1 MNLKEEIN
9 KVIPN
14 DLKVKLKEMLVKFED
29 SVITEPTPAP
39 VVDETKMMVD
49 VKTKEGLTL
58 QVDKMEIGGMVKQL
72 TDAGIVDVMDGE
84 YQLETGE
91 TLTVVGGLITEIEA
105 TEVAPVVV
113 APEMAVNPDVEQLKT
128 TVAAL
133 NEMVAKMSAQ
143 IAEQKETIKVTLSA
157 VNSIIEQPAAEPVA
171 KQNTLFK
178 NKQLENLLKIKK

>member
-29 SVITEPTPAP
+29 SVITETPQAP
-39 VVDETKMMVD
+39 VMEEAPTMVE
-49 VKTKEGLTL
+49 VKTKEGLTF
-58 QVDKMEIGGMVKQL
+58 QVDKMEVGGMIKQI
-72 TDAGIVDVMDGE
+72 TDAGIVDVLDGSYE
-84 YQLETGE
+84 LESGE
-91 TLTVVGGLITEIEA
+91 VLTVVGGAISEIKPVEVA
-105 TEVAPVVV
+105 PTEVAP
-113 APEMAVNPDVEQLKT
+113 EMTANPDVETLKS

-143 IAEQKETIKVTLSA
+143 IAEQKETIKLTLSA

-171 KQNTLFK
+171 KPFGFK

>member
-14 DLKVKLKEMLVKFED
+14 DLKIKLKEMLVKFED

-39 VVDETKMMVD
+39 AVEETKMMID

-58 QVDKMEIGGMVKQL
+58 QVEAMEVGAMVKQV
-72 TDAGIVDVMDGE
+72 TDAGIVDVMDGTYE
-84 YQLETGE
+84 LESGE
-91 TLTVVGGLITEIEA
+91 VLTVVGGAITEIKPVEA
-105 TEVAPVVV
+105 APVEV
-113 APEMAVNPDVEQLKT
+113 APEMSVNPDVETLKT

-171 KQNTLFK
+171 KPFAFK
-178 NKQLENLLKIKK
+178 NKQIENLLKIKK